1 MEGTLEE
8 FKMLFIIKHVCVKIY
23 LKMRLKYDMVL
34 PLTIEQNETNQT
46 SNLSITKTSIST
58 LVLFWNTRQQYTE
71 TQKYDI
77 NHSKWFS
84 IMIYDM
90 QNMYGAVDL
99 WSSVQNR
106 RFRACNG

>member
-1 MEGTLEE
+1 MCKNI
-8 FKMLFIIKHVCVKIY
+8 FKNEI
-23 LKMRLKYDMVL
+23 RLKYDLVL

-77 NHSKWFS
+77 WYSDCVWHRRSLYKCSK
-84 IMIYDM
+84 
-90 QNMYGAVDL
+90 
-99 WSSVQNR
+99 
-106 RFRACNG
+106 